1 MTGRAVRAPAGP
13 LPSRPRAVAGAYVR
27 LTKPRI
33 VVLLLITTVPAMV
46 LADRGV
52 PSPWL
57 ILATLFGG
65 TLSAGGANAINQ
77 YLERDIDEIMLR
89 TRRRPLPSRR
99 IEPRSALLFGLAL
112 GVAGFAFLWA
122 TVNLLSAA
130 LATAAMAFYVL
141 VYTVW
146 LKRRSPQNIV
156 IGGAAGA
163 VPALVGWTAV
173 TGRIGWPAVV
183 LFLIVFVW
191 TPPHFWALSLRYRRD
206 YAAAG
211 VPMLPVVAGEEETR
225 RQIAWYSVG
234 LVGISLTLVPVAH
247 MGFVYLVAAL
257 VLGARFVSGALRLR
271 RRPTPA
277 AAMALFRFSLVYLA
291 VLFAAVAV
299 DTLVRFGL

>member
-1 MTGRAVRAPAGP
+1 
-13 LPSRPRAVAGAYVR
+13 VAGAYVR

>member
-1 MTGRAVRAPAGP
+1 MTGQAVRAPGGP
-13 LPSRPRAVAGAYVR
+13 LRSPRPLVGAYVR

-77 YLERDIDEIMLR
+77 FLDRDIDEIMLR

-99 IEPRSALLFGLAL
+99 IEPRNALLFGLEL

-141 VYTVW
+141 VYTIW

-191 TPPHFWALSLRYRRD
+191 TPPHFWALSIRYRRD

-211 VPMLPVVAGEEETR
+211 VPMLPVVAGEDETR
-225 RQIAWYSVG
+225 RQILWYSVG
-234 LVGISLTLVPVAH
+234 LVGISLSLVPVAH
-247 MGFVYLVAAL
+247 MGFLYLVAAI

-277 AAMALFRFSLVYLA
+277 AAMALFRYSLVYLA